1 MTGEVVQLE
10 PGWGI
15 VGAVV
20 LFALALAGAGADAA
34 LAARADGRRGGLGAP
49 VAEAARLLRQ
59 RRRSM
64 VAADSLLW
72 RIGVAGLPVLAA
84 LMVAVLPLGH
94 WVVADLPVGL
104 VWFNAM
110 DVMVWALI
118 WMAGWGPNALHP
130 LVGGYRFLA
139 LALGYELP
147 LMFALTGPA
156 VAAGSLRMADIVAAQ
171 GHLWFVATMPVGFVV
186 FCASVLAFSL
196 FRPFDAAVAA
206 DLGGGVLSEVSGV
219 DRLLLLAG
227 RYALLTA
234 GTGFAVALFLGGGAG
249 PLLPDWLWFL
259 LKTVVLLLA
268 LLAVRRRIASVRP
281 DRLLPVAWMVGLP
294 AVLLQVL
301 AVAVLAG
308 AKG

>member
-1 MTGEVVQLE
+1 M
-10 PGWGI
+10 
-15 VGAVV
+15 
-20 LFALALAGAGADAA
+20 
-34 LAARADGRRGGLGAP
+34 AARAEGRRGGFGAP

-72 RIGVAGLPVLAA
+72 RAGVVGLPVVAA
-84 LMVAVLPLGH
+84 LMAAVLPLGH

-110 DVMVWALI
+110 DVTVWALV

-130 LVGGYRFLA
+130 LIGGYRFLA

-171 GHLWFVATMPVGFVV
+171 GHLWFVATMPVAFVV
-186 FCASVLAFSL
+186 FCACVLAFSL
-196 FRPFDAAVAA
+196 FRPFDAPLAP
-206 DLGGGVLSEVSGV
+206 DLAGGVLSEVSGV

-234 GTGFAVALFLGGGAG
+234 GAGFAVAIFLGGGAG
-249 PLLPDWLWFL
+249 PLLPDWLWSL
-259 LKTVVLLLA
+259 AKTAALVLV

-281 DRLLPVAWMVGLP
+281 ERLLPVAWMVGLP

-301 AVAVLAG
+301 VVAVLAG

>member
-1 MTGEVVQLE
+1 VSAQIVQLA

-15 VGAVV
+15 VAAAV

-34 LAARADGRRGGLGAP
+34 LAARADGRRGGFGAP
-49 VAEAARLLRQ
+49 VAEVARLLRQ
-59 RRRSM
+59 RRRSV
-64 VAADSLLW
+64 VASDSLLW
-72 RIGVAGLPVLAA
+72 RIGVAGLPVVAA
-84 LMVAVLPLGH
+84 LMVAVLPVGH

-110 DVMVWALI
+110 DVTVWALV

-130 LVGGYRFLA
+130 LIGGYRFLA

-147 LMFALTGPA
+147 LMFALTCPA

-171 GHLWFVATMPVGFVV
+171 GPLWFVATMPVGFVV
-186 FCASVLAFSL
+186 FCACVLAFSL
-196 FRPFDAAVAA
+196 FRPFDAPVAA
-206 DLGGGVLSEVSGV
+206 DLAGGALSEVSGV

-259 LKTVVLLLA
+259 LKTVVLLVA

-281 DRLLPVAWMVGLP
+281 DRLLPVAWIVGLP